1 MRFFVSHNA
10 IQERLDFLQID
21 AKTKASLQAIEPMV
35 KKHLPVVLGEFYD
48 HIQNYEHLSKM
59 FGGPPSMDRARSAQ
73 MQHWMQI
80 VDGNFD
86 ENYVQ
91 SVTRIGKRH
100 NLIGLEPQW
109 YIGGYAYISTRLIR
123 RMTLEILQGPF
134 SARHRETLSDG
145 LEAFIKAMLLD
156 TDLAIS
162 TYLSAMRQ
170 DRQDSMNNLS
180 DHFKGDV
187 QNIVTTLLASSENVS
202 SNVQIVAAAT
212 EQLAASIREISSQ
225 VSHTAMS
232 AQQTA
237 TTVEQVSAQVG
248 LLDVSAGKIGE
259 IVDLIRDIAEQTNL
273 LALNATIEAA
283 RAGDA
288 GKGFAVV
295 AAEVKNLASKTAL
308 ATKDIVEQIETI
320 QAETQKTVAGIQSV
334 VTHIAGVRER
344 STSVAAA
351 VEEQQAATAEISR
364 SVHQTS
370 SGTQNTTN
378 QARELKTKVEDF
390 LTHLSE
396 NETAASKGGKR

>member
-1 MRFFVSHNA
+1 MNQN

-21 AKTKASLQAIEPMV
+21 ERTRAALQAIQPLV
-35 KKHLPVVLGEFYD
+35 KKHLPDVLRDFYG
-48 HIQNYEHLSKM
+48 HIQHYPHLANM
-59 FGGPPSMDRARSAQ
+59 FGGQPGMDRARA
-73 MQHWMQI
+73 MQVEHWMRI
-80 VDGNFD
+80 VEAQFD
-86 ENYVQ
+86 DHYVE

-109 YIGGYAYISTRLIR
+109 YIGGYSFISTRLIQ
-123 RMTLEILQGPF
+123 RMTMEILQGPF
-134 SARHRETLSDG
+134 SAHRRKELSAG
-145 LEAFIKAMLLD
+145 LDAFIKAMLLD

-170 DRQDSMNNLS
+170 DREDSMNRLS
-180 DHFKGDV
+180 GHFKGDV

-237 TTVEQVSAQVG
+237 ATVEQVSAQVG
-248 LLDVSAGKIGE
+248 LLNVSAGKIGE

-295 AAEVKNLASKTAL
+295 AAEVKNLASKTAI
-308 ATKDIVEQIETI
+308 ATKGIVEQIETI
-320 QAETQKTVAGIQSV
+320 QTETQKTVSGIESV

-370 SGTQNTTN
+370 TGTQNTTS
-378 QARELKTKVEDF
+378 QARELKAKVDDF

-396 NETAASKGGKR
+396 NESAATRGGKY